1 MCQTHD
7 VLEREVKSKMA
18 ENKQKHPIGLW
29 IANISIALQS
39 YAGYAVSSVLVLFL
53 TADISQ
59 NGLGLSVTKAASIIG
74 LYQGINYMGSLV
86 GGIITDKWLG
96 IQKSLALGAFLQACG
111 YLVLF
116 FAKPSVA
123 NVWAGLIVLIVAGA
137 FFKGQVSALVGA
149 LYSKK
154 DLSRKDAA
162 YSIFYMFTNI
172 GSFFGPIVAG
182 LVSDK
187 WFATVTSDGEIAA
200 YGYKYIFLMVAV
212 IMFIVCAFILIFAP
226 KWCGEVGKRAAAK
239 VAAEAAGAKG
249 GKNGKTAGVPLT
261 KTEKNRIKAMVIMFL
276 FVVLFWAAWYQTSTS
291 FSILS
296 NTLVDRKL
304 GGFTVPVPWLTS
316 FNGIMCVVLSPILGS
331 LWLKLANS
339 KKGDLSIPA
348 KMALG
353 MIITGGAFITLI
365 LGIATLGGVTD
376 GSRQM
381 NILFVLAAYI
391 LLTVGEL
398 CLSPIGMAM
407 FNKLA
412 PAKYS
417 SLAMGA
423 WYLSFCFANLISG
436 KLAGFTETMGYTQV
450 FGLIAGVV
458 IVFGLILLILRKG
471 LLKLM
476 ALDEFEN

>member
-1 MCQTHD
+1 
-7 VLEREVKSKMA
+7 MA
-18 ENKQKHPIGLW
+18 ENTKQKHPIGLW
-29 IANISIALQS
+29 LANISIALQS
-39 YAGYAVSSVLVLFL
+39 YSGYAVSSVLVLFL

-59 NGLGLSVTKAASIIG
+59 NGLGLTVTKAASIIG
-74 LYQGINYMGSLV
+74 LYQGINYMGSLI
-86 GGIITDKWLG
+86 GGYITDKWLG
-96 IQKSLALGAFLQACG
+96 IQKSLAIGAFITACG

-116 FAKPSVA
+116 FAKPNVL
-123 NVWAGLIVLIVAGA
+123 NVWAGLIVLIIAGA
-137 FFKGQVSALVGA
+137 FFKGQISSLVGA
-149 LYSKK
+149 LYSKNE
-154 DLSRKDAA
+154 LSRKDAA

-182 LVSDK
+182 FISDK
-187 WFATVTSDGEIAA
+187 WFATVNAEGEIAA
-200 YGYKYIFLMVAV
+200 YGYKYIFLMVAIV
-212 IMFIVCAFILIFAP
+212 MFIVCALIIVLSP
-226 KWCGEVGKRAAAK
+226 KWLGEIGKYPASKQAAK
-239 VAAEAAGAKG
+239 DARSGKG
-249 GKNGKTAGVPLT
+249 NTGGQLT

-291 FSILS
+291 FSLLA
-296 NTLVDRKL
+296 NTMVNRKL

-316 FNGIMCVVLSPILGS
+316 FNGILCVVLSPVLGS

-339 KKGDLSIPA
+339 KKGDLSIPS
-348 KMALG
+348 KMGLG

-376 GSRQM
+376 GSKKM
-381 NILFVLAAYI
+381 NLLFVLLAYF

-423 WYLSFCFANLISG
+423 WYLSFFFANLISG
-436 KLAGFTETMGYTQV
+436 KLAGFTDTMGYTQI
-450 FGLIAGVV
+450 FGVIAGVV
-458 IVFGLILLILRKG
+458 IVFGVILIFMRKG
-471 LLKLM
+471 LLNLM
-476 ALDEFEN
+476 ALDEFNK